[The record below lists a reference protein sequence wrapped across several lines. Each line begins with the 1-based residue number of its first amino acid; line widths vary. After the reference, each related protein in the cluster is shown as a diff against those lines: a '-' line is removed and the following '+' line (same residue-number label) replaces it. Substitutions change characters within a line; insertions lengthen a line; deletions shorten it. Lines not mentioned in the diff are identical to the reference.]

1 MYERNKDY
9 SEEDN
14 CDNDFLSECFD
25 GLNMMGMMM
34 YLMNGVIIIPSSF
47 PYDYPIFTKDF
58 WFR

>member
-14 CDNDFLSECFD
+14 YDNDFLNECFD